1 MSSRLSD
8 SNPDSAVESGDL
20 FAALFGLDNQ
30 DADVLAEMIETS
42 LTSRGLE
49 GQRFVDGLRA
59 GKSLGAALGLSPAL
73 ADTLYE
79 RAHRWFAAGR
89 PERAEPLFRAL
100 CTLDGTVADYWIGHG
115 VCLRAAG
122 RLPLAEIAF
131 AAAARLRPN
140 WALPYFHLSE
150 VLASQR
156 RLDAARQA
164 LEMFFQMRDETVP
177 PIVVEEASRLRDVLS
192 SSARRP

>member
-1 MSSRLSD
+1 MPPESENSASD
-8 SNPDSAVESGDL
+8 ADPLAV
-20 FAALFGLDNQ
+20 LFGLEPHETGLLVD
-30 DADVLAEMIETS
+30 MIETS
-42 LTSRGLE
+42 FASRGLDAHRLVE
-49 GQRFVDGLRA
+49 GLRS
-59 GKSLGAALGLSPAL
+59 GKSIGSALGVPPGL

-79 RAHRWFAAGR
+79 RAHRWFSAGR

-122 RLPLAEIAF
+122 RLALAEIAF
-131 AAAARLRPN
+131 AMAARLRPG

-156 RLDAARQA
+156 RLDAARQTLA
-164 LEMFFQMRDETVP
+164 LFYELRDDTIPAV
-177 PIVVEEASRLRDVLS
+177 VVEEAMRLRDVLS
-192 SSARRP
+192 LNGRVP